1 MRLNKILL
9 GFLVL
14 IVSLFLLAGCGGSSS
29 SKESG
34 SVPVQHIGSMAA
46 ELFSTY
52 IFSLNM
58 PQKYGSLDAI
68 TAAQEGA
75 WKSAWY
81 DLWNKLI
88 PNFKYPFNMYKIY
101 YDITRPDGTVQHL
114 SGLLVVPTSV
124 VGIKINV
131 PIISL
136 QHPTQVERKYSPS
149 NGNVLDNELTVPFAM
164 ALASMGYITVVADYP
179 GMGINYDVH
188 PYCLE
193 VLADSIIGMIRAA
206 RDSKGSWLLSDQ
218 STNWNGQ
225 LYLIGYSE
233 GGYATMVAAK
243 HLQQEG
249 EFAVSAVAA
258 LDGPYS
264 LSDTMRNVMINAD
277 ATYPSPYFLP
287 YTIAGYGD
295 FYKAQTDAFN
305 FDNAVKGQ
313 VPSYAPQKG
322 MTYAGQLYSMLDG
335 TFSGNQ
341 ISVFMQKATPYDG
354 PKSIL
359 TDQFYNA
366 LHDTG
371 PNAPIYQRLLLNDG
385 FYGWTPSMPLK
396 MFHNSLDDLVP
407 VSNMDIAASIWN
419 NVPNV
424 YQEYFTEY
432 SDGLGSVHAGSLP
445 IAYYKGFIWIDAYA
459 YPDRHK

>member
-1 MRLNKILL
+1 MRLNKKIL

-14 IVSLFLLAGCGGSSS
+14 IVFLFLLTGCGDSSS
-29 SKESG
+29 SKKSG
-34 SVPVQHIGSMAA
+34 TVPVQHIGSMAP
-46 ELFSTY
+46 ELFLTF

-58 PQKYGSLDAI
+58 PQHYGSLDAI
-68 TAAQEGA
+68 ISAHEDD

-88 PNFKYPFNMYKIY
+88 PNFRYPFNMYKIY
-101 YDITRPDGTVQHL
+101 YDVNRPDGTVEHL

-124 VGIKINV
+124 IGIKINV

-136 QHPTQVERKYSPS
+136 QHPTQVERDYSPS

-164 ALASMGYITVVADYP
+164 ALASMGYITAVADYP
-179 GMGINYDVH
+179 GMGINHDVH

-193 VLADSIIGMIRAA
+193 TIADSIIAMIRAA
-206 RDSKGSWLLSDQ
+206 KDSKESWLPSDQ
-218 STNWNGQ
+218 NTNWNGQ

-243 HLQQEG
+243 RLQKKG

-264 LSDTMRNVMINAD
+264 LSDTMRNLMINAD
-277 ATYPSPYFLP
+277 ATYSSPYFLP
-287 YTIAGYGD
+287 YTIAGYND
-295 FYKAQTDAFN
+295 AYKANTDVFN
-305 FDNAVKGQ
+305 FYTAVKNQ
-313 VPSYAPQKG
+313 VTSYTPPKD
-322 MTYAGQLYSMLDG
+322 MTYAEQLYSMLNG
-335 TFSGNQ
+335 SFSGNE
-341 ISVFMQKATPYDG
+341 ISVLMQKAAPYAG

-359 TDQFYNA
+359 TDQFYTA
-366 LHDTG
+366 LKDTG
-371 PNAPIYQRLLLNDG
+371 PDAPIYRRLLLNDG
-385 FYGWTPSMPLK
+385 FYDWTPSMPLK

-407 VSNMDIAASIWN
+407 VGNMDAAVVTWKD
-419 NVPNV
+419 VPNV
-424 YQEYFTEY
+424 YHEYFTEY

-445 IAYYKGFIWIDAYA
+445 IAYYKGFMWIDAYA
-459 YPDRHK
+459 YPERH

>member
-1 MRLNKILL
+1 MRVNKILL
-9 GFLVL
+9 AIFVL
-14 IVSLFLLAGCGGSSS
+14 LVSLFLLAGCGGSSS
-29 SKESG
+29 SNQSG
-34 SVPVQHIGSMAA
+34 IAPVQYIGSMASEA
-46 ELFSTY
+46 FSTF
-52 IFSLNM
+52 ILSLNM
-58 PQKYGSLDAI
+58 PQTYGSLAAI
-68 TAAQEGA
+68 TAAQEDA
-75 WKSAWY
+75 WESAWY

-88 PNFKYPFNMYKIY
+88 PNFKYPFNMYKIF

-114 SGLLVVPTSV
+114 SGLLLVPTSV
-124 VGIKINV
+124 IGINTNV
-131 PIISL
+131 PMISL
-136 QHPTQVERKYSPS
+136 QHPTQVERAYSPS

-193 VLADSIIGMIRAA
+193 VLADSIIGMIRAGLN
-206 RDSKGSWLLSDQ
+206 SKGSWLPSDQ

-287 YTIAGYGD
+287 YTIAGYDD

-313 VPSYAPQKG
+313 VPSYTPPAG

-335 TFSGNQ
+335 AFSGNQ
-341 ISVFMQKATPYDG
+341 ISVFMQKATPYVG
-354 PKSIL
+354 PKSTL
-359 TDQFYNA
+359 TNQFYSA
-366 LHDTG
+366 LQDTG

-385 FYGWTPSMPLK
+385 FYGWTPTMPLK

-407 VSNMDIAASIWN
+407 VSNMDIAASIWS

-424 YQEYFTEY
+424 YHEYFTEY
-432 SDGLGSVHAGSLP
+432 IDGLGSVHAGSLP
-445 IAYYKGFIWIDAYA
+445 IAYYNGFMWIDAYA
-459 YPDRHK
+459 YPNRQ

>member
-1 MRLNKILL
+1 MRLNKTLL
-9 GFLVL
+9 GIFVL
-14 IVSLFLLAGCGGSSS
+14 LVSLFLLAGCGDSSS
-29 SKESG
+29 SKQSG
-34 SVPVQHIGSMAA
+34 IVSVQHIGSMAPD
-46 ELFSTY
+46 LFSTF

-58 PQKYGSLDAI
+58 PQTYGSLDAI
-68 TAAQEGA
+68 TAAQEDA
-75 WKSAWY
+75 WQLAWY

-114 SGLLVVPTSV
+114 SGLLVVPISV
-124 VGIKINV
+124 IGIKINV
-131 PIISL
+131 PMISL
-136 QHPTQVERKYSPS
+136 QHPTQTERAYSPS

-164 ALASMGYITVVADYP
+164 ALASMGYITAIADYP

-193 VLADSIIGMIRAA
+193 ILADSVIGMIRSA
-206 RDSKGSWLLSDQ
+206 RDSKGSWLPSDQ

-264 LSDTMRNVMINAD
+264 LSDTMRNVMIDAD

-287 YTIAGYGD
+287 YTIAGYD
-295 FYKAQTDAFN
+295 DVYKAETDVFN
-305 FDNAVKGQ
+305 FYNAVKDQ
-313 VPSYAPQKG
+313 VTSYTPPEG
-322 MTYAGQLYSMLDG
+322 TTYAGQLYSMLDG
-335 TFSGNQ
+335 SFSGNQ
-341 ISVFMQKATPYDG
+341 ISVFMQKATPYVG

-366 LHDTG
+366 LKDTG
-371 PNAPIYQRLLLNDG
+371 PNAPLYQRLLLNDG
-385 FYGWTPSMPLK
+385 FYAWTPSMPLK

-407 VSNMDIAASIWN
+407 VSNMDIAVSAWK

-424 YQEYFTEY
+424 YHEYFTEY
-432 SDGLGSVHAGSLP
+432 SDGVGSVHAGSLP
-445 IAYYKGFIWIDAYA
+445 IAYYKGFMWIDAYA

>member
-1 MRLNKILL
+1 MRVNKILFAIFVL
-9 GFLVL
+9 LVF
-14 IVSLFLLAGCGGSSS
+14 LFLLAGCGGSSS
-29 SKESG
+29 SNQSEIA
-34 SVPVQHIGSMAA
+34 PVQYIGSMTF
-46 ELFSTY
+46 EEFSTY
-52 IFSLNM
+52 ILSLNM
-58 PQKYGSLDAI
+58 PQTYGSLAAI
-68 TAAQEGA
+68 TAAQGDA
-75 WKSAWY
+75 WQSAWY
-81 DLWNKLI
+81 DLWNELI
-88 PNFKYPFNMYKIY
+88 PNFKYPFNRYKIL

-114 SGLLVVPTSV
+114 SGLLLVPTSV
-124 VGIKINV
+124 IGININV

-136 QHPTQVERKYSPS
+136 QHPTQVERAYSPS
-149 NGNVLDNELTVPFAM
+149 NGNVLDNEMTVPFAM

-193 VLADSIIGMIRAA
+193 VLADSIIGMIQAVPN
-206 RDSKGSWLLSDQ
+206 SKGSWLPSDQ

-287 YTIAGYGD
+287 YTIAGYDD

-305 FDNAVKGQ
+305 FDNAVKSQ
-313 VPSYAPQKG
+313 VPSYTPPEG
-322 MTYAGQLYSMLDG
+322 MTYAGQLYSMLG
-335 TFSGNQ
+335 GAFSGNQ
-341 ISVFMQKATPYDG
+341 ISVFMQKATPYVG

-359 TDQFYNA
+359 TSQFYNA
-366 LHDTG
+366 LQDTG
-371 PNAPIYQRLLLNDG
+371 PNAPIYQRLSLNDG
-385 FYGWTPSMPLK
+385 FYGWTPAMPLK
-396 MFHNSLDDLVP
+396 MFHNSFDDLVP
-407 VSNMDIAASIWN
+407 VSNMDIATSIWN

-424 YQEYFTEY
+424 YHEYFTEY
-432 SDGLGSVHAGSLP
+432 IDGLGSVHAGSLP
-445 IAYYKGFIWIDAYA
+445 IAYYKGFMWIDAFA
-459 YPDRHK
+459 YPDRH